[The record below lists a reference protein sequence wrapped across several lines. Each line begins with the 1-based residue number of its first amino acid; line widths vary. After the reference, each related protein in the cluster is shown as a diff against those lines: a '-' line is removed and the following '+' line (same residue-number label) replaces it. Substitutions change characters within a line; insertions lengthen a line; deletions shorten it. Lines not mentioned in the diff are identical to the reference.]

1 MMIRPILIALAALF
15 CLSSSALALD
25 LDQMNDTERA
35 AFRAEIRAY
44 LLENPE
50 VIMEAVAVLD
60 QRRAA
65 QDAENDQLL
74 VKANIEALFEDGH
87 SWVGGN
93 PEGDI
98 TLVEFMDYQCGYC
111 RKAFDEV
118 HELVSSDGNIRFI
131 VKEFPILGP
140 QSTLSSR
147 FAVATKLLEGD
158 DAYEA
163 IHTALMTYNGE
174 INEAALAR
182 LAEPLGLEAAKI
194 LAHMDSEEVSQILAA
209 NRALGQQMGISGTP
223 SFVMQDQMLRGYVP
237 LNGMRQIVEEIRTQ

>member
-1 MMIRPILIALAALF
+1 MKRPILTTLAVLFSFALPAMAF
-15 CLSSSALALD
+15 E
-25 LDQMNDTERA
+25 LDQMSNTERDM
-35 AFRAEIRAY
+35 FRAEIRAY

-50 VIMEAVAVLD
+50 VIMEAVDVLKSR
-60 QRRAA
+60 QAR
-65 QDAENDQLL
+65 QDAENDRLL
-74 VKANIEALFEDGH
+74 VKANVEALFRDGY

-118 HELVSSDGNIRFI
+118 NELINSDGNIRFI

-140 QSTLSSR
+140 QSTLSAR
-147 FAVATKLLEGD
+147 FAVATQLLEGD
-158 DAYEA
+158 AAYEA

-174 INEAALAR
+174 VNEVSLTR
-182 LAEPLGLEAAKI
+182 LAEPLGLAADKI
-194 LAHMDSEEVSQILAA
+194 LAHMDSEDVSRILAE
-209 NRALGQQMGISGTP
+209 NRALGTQMGISGTP

-237 LNGMRQIVEEIRTQ
+237 LIGMRQIVEEIRTQ

>member
-1 MMIRPILIALAALF
+1 MKRAFLTAIAALF
-15 CLSSSALALD
+15 YISLPAQALELEKMSAD
-25 LDQMNDTERA
+25 ERA

-60 QRRAA
+60 QNRATRE
-65 QDAENDQLL
+65 AENDRLL
-74 VKANIEALFEDGH
+74 VQANVDALFEDGY

-98 TLVEFMDYQCGYC
+98 TLVEFMDYKCGYC

-118 HELVSSDGNIRFI
+118 EELISSDGNIRFI

-147 FAVATKLLEGD
+147 FAVATKLLAGD
-158 DAYEA
+158 DAYQA

-174 INEAALAR
+174 VNEAALTR
-182 LAEPLGLEAAKI
+182 LAEPLGLEADKI

-209 NRALGQQMGISGTP
+209 NRALARKMAISGTP
-223 SFVMQDQMLRGYVP
+223 TFIMQDQMLRGYVP
-237 LNGMRQIVEEIRTQ
+237 LNSMRQVVEDIRTQ

>member
-1 MMIRPILIALAALF
+1 MKHPFLTTLLALF
-15 CLSSSALALD
+15 CFTLPATAFE
-25 LDQMNDTERA
+25 LDQMSDTDRDL
-35 AFRAEIRAY
+35 FRAEIRAY

-50 VIMEAVAVLD
+50 VIFEAVDILKSRQA
-60 QRRAA
+60 Q
-65 QDAENDQLL
+65 QDAQSDKQL
-74 VKANIEALFEDGH
+74 VKANAAALFEDGH

-118 HELVSSDGNIRFI
+118 NELVNSDGNIRFI

-140 QSTLSSR
+140 DSMLSAR
-147 FAVATKLLEGD
+147 FAVATQLLEGD
-158 DAYEA
+158 EAYEA

-174 INEAALAR
+174 VNEAALTR
-182 LAEPLGLEAAKI
+182 MAEPLGLAADKI
-194 LAHMDSEEVSQILAA
+194 LAHMDSEEVSRILAE
-209 NRALGQQMGISGTP
+209 NRALGKQMGISGTP
-223 SFVMQDQMLRGYVP
+223 TFVMQDQMLRGYVP

>member
-1 MMIRPILIALAALF
+1 MKRAIFTTLTALLF
-15 CLSSSALALD
+15 FSSPVRAFD
-25 LDQMNDTERA
+25 PDQMSADERA

-50 VIMEAVAVLD
+50 VIMEAVAVLE
-60 QRRAA
+60 QRQAA
-65 QDAENDQLL
+65 QEAENDRLL
-74 VKANIEALFEDGH
+74 VQVNMEALFEDGH

-93 PEGDI
+93 PDGDI

-118 HELVSSDGNIRFI
+118 EELISSDGNIRFI

-140 QSTLSSR
+140 ESTLSAR
-147 FAVATKLLEGD
+147 FAVATKLLAGD
-158 DAYEA
+158 DAYAA

-182 LAEPLGLEAAKI
+182 LAEPLGLEADKI
-194 LAHMDSEEVSQILAA
+194 LAHMDSDDVSQILIA

-223 SFVMQDQMLRGYVP
+223 TFVMQNQMLRGYVP
-237 LNGMRQIVEEIRTQ
+237 LNGMRQIAEEIRTQ